1 MYHED
6 GRHGDKN
13 GRHGHEDGLRGKK
26 AVHRFLDIQ
35 AHVHLLFATDDSPGV

>member
-26 AVHRFLDIQ
+26 AVHRIFDIQ